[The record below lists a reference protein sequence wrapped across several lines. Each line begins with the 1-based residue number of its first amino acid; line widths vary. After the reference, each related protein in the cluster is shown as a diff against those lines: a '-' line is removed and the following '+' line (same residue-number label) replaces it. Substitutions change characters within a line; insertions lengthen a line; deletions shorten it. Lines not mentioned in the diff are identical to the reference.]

1 MAKIAQQDDLVIAIT
16 GSIADADAATKAKL
30 ADTVKTKTA
39 LDVVLAST
47 TEGVGRIVGY
57 TDDGA
62 GTIKVVYV
70 KASTGT
76 LATLTVAEPAAA

>member
-1 MAKIAQQDDLVIAIT
+1 MAKISQQDDLVIKIT

-30 ADTVKTKTA
+30 AETIKTKTV
-39 LDVVLAST
+39 LDVVLDST

-62 GTIKVVYV
+62 GTLKVVYV
-70 KASTGT
+70 KASTGA
-76 LATLTVAEPAAA
+76 LASLTVAAPAA